1 MTAARQIPYHPHTV
15 SHFKKQEM
23 PKITNRQI
31 ALKPQDLYVV
41 LALQS
46 RAEPPASLYPDLAA
60 LTGLAVSAVHASLKR
75 AAASRLVM
83 FQERKPLVLKA
94 ALLEFL
100 VHGARYAF
108 PPVQGGLTRGVPT
121 AYAAAPL
128 NALIAPSAD
137 PPPVWPHAKGSVRGL
152 GLAPLYPSV
161 PEAALKD
168 TRLYAA
174 LALLDALRMG
184 QARERDAAQKLL
196 KAQFL

>member
-1 MTAARQIPYHPHTV
+1 
-15 SHFKKQEM
+15 M
-23 PKITNRQI
+23 PKIANRQM

-41 LALQS
+41 LALLS

-75 AAASRLVM
+75 AAASRLVL
-83 FQERKPLVLKA
+83 FEQRKPVVLKA
-94 ALLEFL
+94 GLLEFL

-128 NALIAPSAD
+128 NEVIAPSSD

-152 GLAPLYPSV
+152 ALVPLYPSV

-168 TRLYAA
+168 ARLHAA

-184 QARERDAAQKLL
+184 QAREREAAQKAL
-196 KAQFL
+196 KSDFL

>member
-1 MTAARQIPYHPHTV
+1 
-15 SHFKKQEM
+15 M

-31 ALKPQDLYVV
+31 ALKPQDLYVL
-41 LALQS
+41 LALVS
-46 RAEPPASLYPDLAA
+46 RTEPPASLYPDLAT

-83 FQERKPLVLKA
+83 FEQRKPVILKA
-94 ALLEFL
+94 ALFEFM

-128 NALIAPSAD
+128 NEVIAASAD
-137 PPPVWPHAKGSVRGL
+137 PLPVWPHAKGTVRGL
-152 GLAPLYPSV
+152 ALAPLYPSV
-161 PEAALKD
+161 PEAALND
-168 TRLYAA
+168 TRLHAA
-174 LALLDALRMG
+174 LALLDALRIG

-196 KAQFL
+196 KSTFL

>member
-1 MTAARQIPYHPHTV
+1 
-15 SHFKKQEM
+15 M
-23 PKITNRQI
+23 PKIANRQI
-31 ALKPQDLYVV
+31 ALKPHDLYVV
-41 LALQS
+41 LALLS
-46 RAEPPASLYPDLAA
+46 RTAPPASLYPHLAA
-60 LTGLAVSAVHASLKR
+60 LTGLAASAVHASLKR

-83 FQERKPLVLKA
+83 FQDRKPVVLKA

-137 PPPVWPHAKGSVRGL
+137 PPPVWPHAKGVVRGL
-152 GLAPLYPSV
+152 ALAPLYPSV

-168 TRLYAA
+168 ARLYAA

-196 KAQFL
+196 KTQFS

>member
-1 MTAARQIPYHPHTV
+1 
-15 SHFKKQEM
+15 M
-23 PKITNRQI
+23 PKISNRQI

-41 LALQS
+41 LALLS
-46 RAEPPASLYPDLAA
+46 RATPPASLYPDLAA

-75 AAASRLVM
+75 AAASKLVM
-83 FQERKPLVLKA
+83 FQDRKPVVLKA

-128 NALIAPSAD
+128 NEVIAPSSD
-137 PPPVWPHAKGSVRGL
+137 PPPVWPHAKGTARGL
-152 GLAPLYPSV
+152 GVAPLYPSV

-168 TRLYAA
+168 EALYAA
-174 LALLDALRMG
+174 LALLDALRLG
-184 QARERDAAQKLL
+184 QAREREAAQKLL
-196 KAQFL
+196 KARFL

>member
-1 MTAARQIPYHPHTV
+1 
-15 SHFKKQEM
+15 M
-23 PKITNRQI
+23 PKIANRQI
-31 ALKPQDLYVV
+31 ALKPQDLFVV
-41 LALQS
+41 LALHS
-46 RAEPPASLYPDLAA
+46 RAEPPASLYPELAA

-83 FQERKPLVLKA
+83 FQERKPLVLKP

-128 NALIAPSAD
+128 NQSIAPSAD
-137 PPPVWPHAKGSVRGL
+137 PPPVWPHARGSVRGL
-152 GLAPLYPSV
+152 ALVPLYPSV

-168 TRLYAA
+168 AALYEA

-184 QARERDAAQKLL
+184 QARERNAAHDLL
-196 KAQFL
+196 KARLK